1 MAGCFGNSVE
11 DKYRERE
18 LDRHLDSQA
27 EADDR
32 DERIAEI
39 AEDIEAD
46 ERLLADLLCTNNNN
60 SQFIYNIFHAFN
72 EYKKVPVS
80 HSQYHDFGID
90 IVGIIREYIELV
102 AKQHAE
108 HLYDKDN

>member
-1 MAGCFGNSVE
+1 MAGCFGNSAE
-11 DKYRERE
+11 DRYRERE
-18 LDRHLDSQA
+18 LNRYLDSQD

-32 DERIAEI
+32 DERIAEL
-39 AEDIEAD
+39 AEEIEAD

-60 SQFIYNIFHAFN
+60 SQFIYNIFQAFN
-72 EYKKVPVS
+72 NYRSSPLS

-90 IVGIIREYIELV
+90 IVGIMREYIDLV

-108 HLYDKDN
+108 HLYEKDN

>member
-18 LDRHLDSQA
+18 LDRYLDSTDIA
-27 EADDR
+27 ADRASD
-32 DERIAEI
+32 IAEL
-39 AEDIEAD
+39 ADDIEAD

-60 SQFIYNIFHAFN
+60 SQFIYNIFKAFN
-72 EYKKVPVS
+72 DYRTIPLSESGVA
-80 HSQYHDFGID
+80 DFGID
-90 IVGIIREYIELV
+90 IIGIIREYIELV